1 MDRSVLLAGL
11 LLASL
16 VPVGCAPRRPAALEG
31 PSSAGRVLVL
41 AHRGASAARPEHSLA
56 AYELAHAQGADLI
69 EPDLVCSRDG
79 VLVCLHD
86 LTLERVTDVAQ
97 RFPGRARADGRWYAA
112 DLDWSEL
119 EVLRCAAGGD
129 GSEGREG
136 HGLVRLD
143 DMLALVTRLN
153 QESGRTVGVVPE
165 PKRPAW
171 HAAQGLDLIG
181 PTRRALLAWS
191 ERNPGAPVVVQC
203 FEREALGALAD
214 PRAEDAS
221 AGGGHRAGRD
231 GEPGGCWPLVWNLSS
246 PLPGPDELGTL
257 CAGLDGIGLPRSAFE
272 GDGAPGPALLERARA
287 LGLMV
292 VVWTFRGDE
301 EGLARFLGRFP
312 VDGVFADDP
321 DVAIRARGRAAA
333 ARRPGR
339 R

>member
-1 MDRSVLLAGL
+1 MDRSVLLTGL

-16 VPVGCAPRRPAALEG
+16 VPVGCAPRRPAALNG

-86 LTLERVTDVAQ
+86 LTLERVTDVGQ

-119 EVLRCAAGGD
+119 EVLRCGAGGD
-129 GSEGREG
+129 GSEGGAGSEG

-143 DMLALVTRLN
+143 DMLALFTRLN
-153 QESGRTVGVVPE
+153 QESGRTVGFVPE

-214 PRAEDAS
+214 PRAV
-221 AGGGHRAGRD
+221 GGDEG
-231 GEPGGCWPLVWNLSS
+231 WPLVWNLSS
-246 PLPGPDELGTL
+246 PLPGPEELGAL
-257 CAGLDGIGLPRSAFE
+257 CSGLDGIGLSRKAFE
-272 GDGAPGPALLERARA
+272 GEDAPGPKLLERART

-333 ARRPGR
+333 ARSPER

>member
-1 MDRSVLLAGL
+1 MDRSVLLTGL

-16 VPVGCAPRRPAALEG
+16 VPVGCAPRPPAALNG

-56 AYELAHAQGADLI
+56 AYELAHTQGADLI

-86 LTLERVTDVAQ
+86 LTLERVTDVGQ

-119 EVLRCAAGGD
+119 EVLRCAAGG
-129 GSEGREG
+129 EGGEG

-171 HAAQGLDLIG
+171 HAGQGLDLVG

-214 PRAEDAS
+214 PRAV
-221 AGGGHRAGRD
+221 GGG
-231 GEPGGCWPLVWNLSS
+231 ECWPLVWNLSS
-246 PLPGPDELGTL
+246 PLPEPEELGAL
-257 CAGLDGIGLPRSAFE
+257 CSGVDGIGLSRKAFE
-272 GDGAPGPALLERARA
+272 GEDAPGPALLERARA

-301 EGLARFLGRFP
+301 EGLAGFLRRFP

-321 DVAIRARGRAAA
+321 DLALRARARLEAGAAGGR
-333 ARRPGR
+333 
-339 R
+339 